1 MAQKNILFNYFDFF
15 VKRFYICRVINKQNY
30 FFGNNC
36 YEKSQLITTLLIIGL
51 FNFG

>member
-1 MAQKNILFNYFDFF
+1 MAQKNILFNYFVFLLNVFIF
-15 VKRFYICRVINKQNY
+15 VKYSINKI
-30 FFGNNC
+30 FFGENC